1 MRLRKLKF
9 FGLCLGLLLAA
20 WPGLAQTP
28 RPPTEYQVKAA
39 ILFNFAKFIDW
50 PPESLGDDKAPFII
64 GILGDNPFGDDL
76 EQTVA
81 GKKIN
86 EHSIAVQTFRKA
98 ADATHCQILF
108 ISKSEK
114 KQFSEIIQNLR
125 GTAVLTVSQTDGFIE
140 SGGMVNFVPDPT
152 SRKIRFQINADAT
165 KAARLKVSSKLL
177 SVAVAATR

>member
-1 MRLRKLKF
+1 MRLRKIINL
-9 FGLCLGLLLAA
+9 GLCLGLLLAA
-20 WPGLAQTP
+20 GSGLAQTP
-28 RPPTEYQVKAA
+28 RPPTEYQIKAA
-39 ILFNFAKFIDW
+39 ILYNFAKFIDW
-50 PPESLGDDKAPFII
+50 PPEALRDDKAPFII

-86 EHSIAVQTFRKA
+86 DHSILVQTFRKV

-114 KQFSEIIQNLR
+114 KQFADILLSLH
-125 GTAVLTVSQTDGFIE
+125 GTAVLTVSQTDGFME
-140 SGGMVNFVPDPT
+140 AGGMVNLVLDPA
-152 SRKIRFQINADAT
+152 SRKIRFQINADAA

-177 SVAVAATR
+177 NVAVPANH